1 MSDGAHS
8 AFVAITRAIPGV
20 VDVPGAEVRALGD
33 ALPTRAD
40 VLGFVR
46 GASAVVSMYTDRV
59 DGAFLDAAG
68 PGLRGVANYAV
79 GHDNIDLDEC
89 RRRGVAVSLTPDA
102 VTEGTSN
109 MAWLLIMACARRLI
123 EADRFAR
130 SPEYPAR
137 GGLGMDDFLGKDLR
151 EKNLLIVGA
160 GRIGLALAMK
170 SRSWGMRVGY
180 VARTPKPE
188 FEAGPLCAHRHELLE
203 GLAWA
208 DVVSVHLPLTDQ
220 TRGLLGSEAF
230 GVIRPGAIVVN
241 TGRGDVLSS
250 EALVGALESGR
261 VWGAGLDVHEGEPE
275 IHPGLVGRSDVV
287 LTPHIGSAEIRYRE
301 AMTAMVSANVRA
313 MLAGAPV
320 PNPA

>member
-1 MSDGAHS
+1 MTDLAHTPV
-8 AFVAITRAIPGV
+8 VAITRAIPGAV
-20 VDVPGAEVRALGD
+20 EVPGAEVRVLGD
-33 ALPTRAD
+33 GLPTRAD
-40 VLGFVR
+40 VLSFVR
-46 GASAVVSMYTDRV
+46 GASAVVSMFTDRV
-59 DGAFLDAAG
+59 DAEFLDAAG

-89 RRRGVAVSLTPDA
+89 GRRGVAVSLTPDA

-123 EADRFAR
+123 EADRYAR

-137 GGLGMDDFLGKDLR
+137 GGLGMGDFLGMDLR

-160 GRIGLALAMK
+160 GRIGHALAMK
-170 SRSWGMRVGY
+170 SRAWDMRVGY
-180 VARTPKPE
+180 VARSNKPA
-188 FEAGPLCAHRHELLE
+188 FESEPLCAQKHELLE

-220 TRGLLGSEAF
+220 TRGLLGAEAF
-230 GVIRPGAIVVN
+230 GVIKPGAIVVN

-261 VWGAGLDVHEGEPE
+261 VWGAGLDVHEGEPV
-275 IHPGLVGRSDVV
+275 IHPGLLGRSDVV

-313 MLAGAPV
+313 MLAGEPV
-320 PNPA
+320 PHPA